1 MDLKLKI
8 KKILYQLSIIFF
20 TLSFLTIIG
29 TSNSE
34 SVILKTH
41 NENIPKQLFDI
52 TFNIYK
58 NQIGDI
64 EQLSGYGTFENFGS
78 ETTQLQYTLILYD
91 SNVQKVLSVDKIIT
105 VQSQES
111 LSFEFEEFKD
121 LELEP
126 GKYSIVLSTI
136 YNTDVK
142 DIFIQDFYISN
153 FYKDSIQF
161 ILFVVFTIL
170 IFFTMFFIVFEVKKG
185 KTKKENKLI
194 IKEYLIKN
202 KKKKLK
208 PNKK

>member
-64 EQLSGYGTFENFGS
+64 EQLSGYGTFENFGY